1 MPRIRI
7 LQTAAVTVIDYRCTS
22 GPDDVAFAEAHA
34 RHSISYVRKGT
45 FGCECRG
52 RVLDLVPGSLF
63 IGHPGDEYICSHSH
77 QRGGDECLSFQFEPE
92 LADEIAPAQW
102 RVGMVPPLPELVVL
116 GERGQVA
123 AERGYAIALDE
134 IGLLLGAQFAHLT
147 GMSTHGPGTMRP
159 AQRRKAIEIALWMD
173 AHAAERFDLPRLARA
188 AGLSSYHF
196 LRVFSRVL
204 GVTPHQYLL
213 RARLRAAAR
222 RLLAED
228 TEVTQIA
235 LDVGFNDVS
244 NFVRTFGRAAGMSPT
259 NFRRR
264 GLQDSNILQAPTAA
278 DH

>member
-1 MPRIRI
+1 M
-7 LQTAAVTVIDYRCTS
+7 
-22 GPDDVAFAEAHA
+22 
-34 RHSISYVRKGT
+34 
-45 FGCECRG
+45 
-52 RVLDLVPGSLF
+52 
-63 IGHPGDEYICSHSH
+63 
-77 QRGGDECLSFQFEPE
+77 
-92 LADEIAPAQW
+92 
-102 RVGMVPPLPELVVL
+102 
-116 GERGQVA
+116 
-123 AERGYAIALDE
+123 
-134 IGLLLGAQFAHLT
+134 
-147 GMSTHGPGTMRP
+147 
-159 AQRRKAIEIALWMD
+159 
-173 AHAAERFDLPRLARA
+173 
-188 AGLSSYHF
+188 
-196 LRVFSRVL
+196 FSRVL